1 MRKGK
6 NMISL
11 LLIVS
16 LMVIGLFVYYGNI
29 DSNKVAK
36 GQEDVMSSLVDKGNG
51 KFRFQITNPTDKDIT
66 FHFTSSQRFDYA
78 VKTED
83 GEQVFLFSSVA
94 LFMAVLGEETLK
106 PGEELHYDIDL
117 TELNLE
123 KGKYILEAWLTPT
136 SKEKYKVEMD
146 YIAQ

>member
-6 NMISL
+6 KMISL

-16 LMVIGLFVYYGNI
+16 LTVIGLFVYYGNFE
-29 DSNKVAK
+29 SNKVAK
-36 GQEDVMSSLVDKGNG
+36 GQGDVMSSLVDLGNG
-51 KFRFQITNPTDKDIT
+51 KFRYQISNQTEKDIT

-94 LFMAVLGEETLK
+94 LFLAELGEETLK
-106 PGEELHYDIDL
+106 PGEELHYEIDL
-117 TELNLE
+117 AQLNLE
-123 KGKYILEAWLTPT
+123 KGKYILEAWLTST
-136 SKEKYKVEMD
+136 AKEKYKVVMD
-146 YIAQ
+146 YIVH

>member
-1 MRKGK
+1 MRIGK
-6 NMISL
+6 KMISL

-16 LMVIGLFVYYGNI
+16 LMVIGLFVYYGNFES
-29 DSNKVAK
+29 DKVAR
-36 GQEDVMSSLVDKGNG
+36 GQEDVMPSLVDKGNG

-94 LFMAVLGEETLK
+94 LFLAVLGEETLK

-117 TELNLE
+117 AELNLE
-123 KGKYILEAWLTPT
+123 KGKYILEAWLTP
-136 SKEKYKVEMD
+136 SNKEKYKVVMD
-146 YIAQ
+146 YTVQ